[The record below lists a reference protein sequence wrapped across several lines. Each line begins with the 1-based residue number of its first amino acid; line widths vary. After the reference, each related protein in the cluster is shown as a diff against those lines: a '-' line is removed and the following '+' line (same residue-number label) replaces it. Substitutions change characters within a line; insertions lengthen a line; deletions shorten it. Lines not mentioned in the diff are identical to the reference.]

1 MQHTH
6 IHATHHINTHPWEIL
21 WAPYG
26 QETGKGCPWI
36 PSRPSCVFPE
46 TLTKPYIIPP
56 NRTLVEDTN
65 LVVLTCQTPHEGVG
79 VRWFLGDQLL
89 LPSEHL
95 MPINNTLVILGLRRN
110 DTGPYACEVWN
121 WGSRAR
127 SEALKLN
134 ISCES
139 SLAWTFSSFLL
150 SPLLKFLHP
159 AAHPIIIKHLLCD
172 RHV

>member
-1 MQHTH
+1 M
-6 IHATHHINTHPWEIL
+6 
-21 WAPYG
+21 
-26 QETGKGCPWI
+26 
-36 PSRPSCVFPE
+36 
-46 TLTKPYIIPP
+46 
-56 NRTLVEDTN
+56 EDTK

-159 AAHPIIIKHLLCD
+159 ATHPIIIKHLLCD